1 MSEGRLTSLGQF
13 LKTAGLQI
21 SEGSSDSDMGSMLCK
36 AITLEMK
43 KPPVATGGKG
53 KTGPARGE
61 RTRKDPPSNGTDEEE
76 EDATSSE
83 DFLDAREQLAP
94 AAARAKGKKSQ
105 GRNRK
110 LAENAA
116 FWRASASSSERTPTA
131 RAEAV
136 AGAGVALG
144 RAATSPGSD
153 VGMAGAVL
161 RSPRGV
167 GIAPASVARS
177 GSGPAAGA
185 RVGTPPSGARVDRGS
200 V

>member
-1 MSEGRLTSLGQF
+1 
-13 LKTAGLQI
+13 
-21 SEGSSDSDMGSMLCK
+21 MLCK

-43 KPPVATGGKG
+43 KPPVATWGKG

-116 FWRASASSSERTPTA
+116 LL
-131 RAEAV
+131 
-136 AGAGVALG
+136 AGVRELIGAELQAL
-144 RAATSPGSD
+144 A
-153 VGMAGAVL
+153 
-161 RSPRGV
+161 RGKRRD
-167 GIAPASVARS
+167 ARKGKS
-177 GSGPAAGA
+177 QREDKGGN
-185 RVGTPPSGARVDRGS
+185 
-200 V
+200 